1 LSHEQVRSNQTVL
14 CVTAVGFLLFVVAE
28 IIGALA
34 GHSLSLLGDA
44 AAMSVDVF
52 TYFCNMYAENVKARF
67 GSIDR
72 TTRLIIEVYIP
83 SFSVTALMGVS
94 IYVALGRMCRMTST
108 RATSNVL
115 YYLLRSRQ

>member
-1 LSHEQVRSNQTVL
+1 MIDNSDSTEKILSHEQVQSNQTVL
-14 CVTAVGFLLFVVAE
+14 LVTTVGFLLFLIAE

-52 TYFCNMYAENVKARF
+52 TYLCNMYAENVKARF

-72 TTRLIIEVYIP
+72 NTRLVIEVYIP
-83 SFSVTALMGVS
+83 SFSVVALMGVS
-94 IYVALGRMCRMTST
+94 IYVATG
-108 RATSNVL
+108 
-115 YYLLRSRQ
+115 Q